1 MTTGQPTRIP
11 IDAAVVDAAGDA
23 AAFQRKARQVT
34 AGGARAAVLGANDGL
49 VTNLCLILAVA
60 GADGGQSAV
69 RVAGFAS
76 LIAGALSMAAGEWVS
91 VRSQAELSEGLL
103 AELRR
108 LIARNP
114 KLVLDQLV
122 DRLVEDGF
130 DEDTARKTSTELPL
144 DEARFMS
151 FTARTLFGVNPDDL
165 GSPTLAALS
174 SMAMFTAGA
183 ALPLIPWFITS
194 GAAATAASVVLT
206 AVASLV
212 VGGGVSR
219 LSGNSTVRG
228 GLRQLAI
235 VVLASAIT
243 FGVGSLFGTAIA

>member
-1 MTTGQPTRIP
+1 MTAGQPTRIQ
-11 IDAAVVDAAGDA
+11 IDPTVTDA
-23 AAFQRKARQVT
+23 AADTAAFRRKAKQVT

-60 GADGGQSAV
+60 GADGSQSAV

-114 KLVLDQLV
+114 KLVLGELVDQLV
-122 DRLVEDGF
+122 ADGF
-130 DEDTARKTSTELPL
+130 DEDTARKASTELPL
-144 DEARFMS
+144 DEDRFMS
-151 FTARTLFGVNPDDL
+151 FTARSLFGVNPDDL
-165 GSPTLAALS
+165 GSPALAAFS
-174 SMAMFTAGA
+174 SLALFSVGA

-194 GAAATAASVVLT
+194 GAAATVTSIVLT
-206 AVASLV
+206 AVASLI

-219 LSGNSTVRG
+219 LSGNSAARG
-228 GLRQLAI
+228 ALRQLAI
-235 VVLASAIT
+235 VILASAVT
-243 FGVGSLFGTAIA
+243 YGVGSLFGTAIA

>member
-1 MTTGQPTRIP
+1 MTAGQPTRIP
-11 IDAAVVDAAGDA
+11 IEPTVVDAAADTDA
-23 AAFQRKARQVT
+23 FRRKAKQVT

-60 GADGGQSAV
+60 GADGSQSAV

-114 KLVLDQLV
+114 KLVLGELVDQLV
-122 DRLVEDGF
+122 SDGF
-130 DEDTARKTSTELPL
+130 DEDTARKASTELPL
-144 DEARFMS
+144 DEDRFMS
-151 FTARTLFGVNPDDL
+151 FTARSLFGVNPDDL
-165 GSPTLAALS
+165 GSPALAAFS
-174 SMAMFTAGA
+174 SMALFSVGA
-183 ALPLIPWFITS
+183 ALPLMPWFFTS
-194 GAAATAASVVLT
+194 GAAATVTSIVLT
-206 AVASLV
+206 AIASLV

-219 LSGNSTVRG
+219 LSGNSVQRG
-228 GLRQLAI
+228 ALRQLGI
-235 VVLASAIT
+235 VILASAIT